1 MSGSRAFPTRPR
13 GDGSATR
20 VSGPARTNT
29 SSPARSSRND
39 PFTLPGEDVEF
50 RRLSRNSGAIKLP
63 KTGEV
68 SRERIRLSHRHA
80 EDEARRE
87 NVSDWTPSSS
97 VCAARNPSAVCGL
110 SLGHRMESTWMFRWQ
125 NRRWMCSCSSRSA
138 AIRLPFAVQ
147 DRDHVLERGAT
158 LGFSTC
164 GPARLRASHET
175 ALLDRGAPVQVV
187 AKRCGPDPAVSLLA
201 GPTRQTP
208 AQPRPSQ
215 Q

>member
-1 MSGSRAFPTRPR
+1 MYSCQDRARLLHDCVEMVPRRGFPVRPERTPQAPPGVQGTTRSR
-13 GDGSATR
+13 
-20 VSGPARTNT
+20 
-29 SSPARSSRND
+29 
-39 PFTLPGEDVEF
+39 LPGEDVEF

-110 SLGHRMESTWMFRWQ
+110 SLGHRMESTSIFRWQ

-138 AIRLPFAVQ
+138 AIRLPSAVQ
-147 DRDHVLERGAT
+147 DQ
-158 LGFSTC
+158 S
-164 GPARLRASHET
+164 GPCS
-175 ALLDRGAPVQVV
+175 
-187 AKRCGPDPAVSLLA
+187 
-201 GPTRQTP
+201 
-208 AQPRPSQ
+208 
-215 Q
+215 